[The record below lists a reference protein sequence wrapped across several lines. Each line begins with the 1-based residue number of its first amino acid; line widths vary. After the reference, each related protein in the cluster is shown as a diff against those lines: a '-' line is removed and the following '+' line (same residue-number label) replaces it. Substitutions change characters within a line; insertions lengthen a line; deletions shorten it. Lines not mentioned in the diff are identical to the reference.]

1 VIIFNCHS
9 EKYSQNM
16 RKRFILSK
24 SKTLSIFLKKLR
36 LEHDDETMT
45 DMARRLNISV
55 SYLSS
60 VENEKRNM
68 TDEMYLTICR
78 LYLLNKEQ
86 CDELQYLKNLA
97 SKRLNVQLD
106 GLDKNAKQTTVKF
119 LSNVDSLSDDD
130 LERINKIINK
140 KGK

>member
-1 VIIFNCHS
+1 MTNKS
-9 EKYSQNM
+9 S
-16 RKRFILSK
+16 LS
-24 SKTLSIFLKKLR
+24 LFLKKIR
-36 LEHDDETMT
+36 LENNDETMT

-68 TDEMYLTICR
+68 TDEMYLNICR
-78 LYLLNKEQ
+78 LYSLTKEQ

-97 SKRLNVQLD
+97 SKRLNIQLD

>member
-1 VIIFNCHS
+1 
-9 EKYSQNM
+9 
-16 RKRFILSK
+16 
-24 SKTLSIFLKKLR
+24 
-36 LEHDDETMT
+36 MT

-68 TDEMYLTICR
+68 TDEMYLNICR
-78 LYLLNKEQ
+78 LYSLTKEQ

-119 LSNVDSLSDDD
+119 LSNVESLSDDD

>member
-1 VIIFNCHS
+1 
-9 EKYSQNM
+9 M
-16 RKRFILSK
+16 
-24 SKTLSIFLKKLR
+24 
-36 LEHDDETMT
+36 MT
-45 DMARRLNISV
+45 I

-78 LYLLNKEQ
+78 LYLLNTEQ

>member
-1 VIIFNCHS
+1 
-9 EKYSQNM
+9 M

>member
-1 VIIFNCHS
+1 
-9 EKYSQNM
+9 M
-16 RKRFILSK
+16 RKKKKVST

-45 DMARRLNISV
+45 EMARRLNISV

-68 TDEMYLTICR
+68 TDEMYLNICR
-78 LYLLNKEQ
+78 LYSLTKQQ

-97 SKRLNVQLD
+97 SNRLNVQLD

-119 LSNVDSLSDDD
+119 LSNVESLSDDD

>member
-1 VIIFNCHS
+1 MSN
-9 EKYSQNM
+9 
-16 RKRFILSK
+16 

-68 TDEMYLTICR
+68 TDEMYLNICR
-78 LYLLNKEQ
+78 LYSLTKEQ

-97 SKRLNVQLD
+97 SKRLSVKLD
-106 GLDKNAKQTTVKF
+106 GLDKNAKKTTVKF
-119 LSNVDSLSDDD
+119 LSNVESLSDDD

>member
-1 VIIFNCHS
+1 MSN
-9 EKYSQNM
+9 
-16 RKRFILSK
+16 

-68 TDEMYLTICR
+68 TDEMYLNICR
-78 LYLLNKEQ
+78 LYSLTKEQ

-119 LSNVDSLSDDD
+119 LSNVESLSDDD

>member
-1 VIIFNCHS
+1 MSN
-9 EKYSQNM
+9 
-16 RKRFILSK
+16 

-68 TDEMYLTICR
+68 TDEMYLNICR
-78 LYLLNKEQ
+78 LYSLPKSQ
-86 CDELQYLKNLA
+86 CDELQYLKNLS
-97 SKRLNVQLD
+97 SKRLSVQLD

-119 LSNVDSLSDDD
+119 LSNVESLSDDD

>member
-1 VIIFNCHS
+1 MTN
-9 EKYSQNM
+9 
-16 RKRFILSK
+16 K
-24 SKTLSIFLKKLR
+24 STLGLYLKKIR
-36 LEHDDETMT
+36 LENNDETMT
-45 DMARRLNISV
+45 DMAHRLNISV

-68 TDEMYLTICR
+68 TDEMYLNICR
-78 LYLLNKEQ
+78 LYSLTKEQ

>member
-1 VIIFNCHS
+1 
-9 EKYSQNM
+9 M
-16 RKRFILSK
+16 SK
-24 SKTLSIFLKKLR
+24 SKSLSIFLKKLR
-36 LEHDDETMT
+36 LDHDDETMT

-68 TDEMYLTICR
+68 TDEMYMNICR
-78 LYLLNKEQ
+78 IYQLTSDQ

-97 SKRLNVQLD
+97 SKRINVQLE
-106 GLDKNAKQTTVKF
+106 GLDSNAKKTTVKF